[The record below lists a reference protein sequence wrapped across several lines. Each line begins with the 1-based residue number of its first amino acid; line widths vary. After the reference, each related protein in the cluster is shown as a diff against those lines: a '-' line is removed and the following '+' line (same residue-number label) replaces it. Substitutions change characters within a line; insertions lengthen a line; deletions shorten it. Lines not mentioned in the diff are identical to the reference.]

1 MRRPGARA
9 YLWSVAR
16 NSERPN
22 RTPNPTRSTT
32 HRLRNGVVVALF
44 ALGAA
49 ACSTVPAT
57 DLPEQA
63 QVTTTTAPAPT
74 TTVPPSTTAPPTTAA
89 PTTAVPITTVTPTPG
104 SGELEELPYTGPSE
118 AVLFA
123 LIGLTMVVVGRSVLD
138 VCGVLGRVQP
148 TGRRLPP
155 R

>member
-1 MRRPGARA
+1 M
-9 YLWSVAR
+9 
-16 NSERPN
+16 
-22 RTPNPTRSTT
+22 
-32 HRLRNGVVVALF
+32 VALF

-63 QVTTTTAPAPT
+63 QVTTTTAAAPT
-74 TTVPPSTTAPPTTAA
+74 TTTPPSTTAPPTTAPPTTVA
-89 PTTAVPITTVTPTPG
+89 PTTAVPITTVTPG